1 MAAEPHETDTTQ
13 PSLRERR
20 REETAS
26 LVLDA
31 VEAILAERGVDGL
44 TIDRVAEHVGVS
56 PRTVYRYFPDRAE
69 LLAAAMRR
77 NEERSPYQAPTTPEQ
92 IGRGLRSGLPLL
104 RRAACAVPCDP
115 HGARCRNA
123 AVRGARRGVSARSKQ
138 RSRLR
143 STGSLGA
150 RQSQASAVIAYLA
163 NALAWLSLRDES
175 GLDGRDAGAAIAW
188 AIDTLV
194 ADLRRRNDAIAG

>member
-1 MAAEPHETDTTQ
+1 MAAEPHDTDTTQ

-20 REETAS
+20 REETAF

-44 TIDRVAEHVGVS
+44 TVDRVAEHVGVS
-56 PRTVYRYFPDRAE
+56 PRTVYRYFPDRAA

-77 NEERSPYQAPTTPEQ
+77 NEERSPYQPPTTPEQ
-92 IGRGLRSGLPLL
+92 IGAAFAAVFPFFDEQPALFRAIHTARIAGTLRSDVRVRRVGEIEAALAPAVDRLP
-104 RRAACAVPCDP
+104 RREAD
-115 HGARCRNA
+115 
-123 AVRGARRGVSARSKQ
+123 
-138 RSRLR
+138 
-143 STGSLGA
+143 
-150 RQSQASAVIAYLA
+150 QAGAVIAYLA

-194 ADLRRRNDAIAG
+194 ADLRRRNDTIAG

>member
-92 IGRGLRSGLPLL
+92 IGP
-104 RRAACAVPCDP
+104 AF
-115 HGARCRNA
+115 A
-123 AVRGARRGVSARSKQ
+123 AVFPFFDEQPALFRAIHTARVAG
-138 RSRLR
+138 RLR
-143 STGSLGA
+143 SEVRVRRVGEIEAALA
-150 RQSQASAVIAYLA
+150 PAVDRLPRREASQASAVIAYLA

-194 ADLRRRNDAIAG
+194 ADLRQRNDAIAG

>member
-1 MAAEPHETDTTQ
+1 MAAEPHAPDTTP

-20 REETAS
+20 REETAF

-56 PRTVYRYFPDRAE
+56 PRTVYRYFPDRAA

-92 IGRGLRSGLPLL
+92 IGRAFAAVFPFFDEQPALFRAIHTARVAGTLRSEVRVRRVGEIEAALAPAVDRLPE
-104 RRAACAVPCDP
+104 REA
-115 HGARCRNA
+115 
-123 AVRGARRGVSARSKQ
+123 
-138 RSRLR
+138 
-143 STGSLGA
+143 
-150 RQSQASAVIAYLA
+150 SQGSAVIAYLA

-175 GLDGRDAGAAIAW
+175 GLDGRDAGAAITW